1 MFFSCFSNKF
11 SEIPIQPTVFSN
23 TDLLTYCPHCT
34 IFIIRSLYSPQVDIT
49 PTIKQF
55 YMSNSQVG
63 PFDYELFDLAY
74 AFELGNSP
82 EKILFD
88 QPKMRL
94 HF

>member
-1 MFFSCFSNKF
+1 
-11 SEIPIQPTVFSN
+11 
-23 TDLLTYCPHCT
+23 
-34 IFIIRSLYSPQVDIT
+34 
-49 PTIKQF
+49 
-55 YMSNSQVG
+55 MSNSQVG

>member
-1 MFFSCFSNKF
+1 MFDSLN
-11 SEIPIQPTVFSN
+11 IPVSHELAMQ
-23 TDLLTYCPHCT
+23 
-34 IFIIRSLYSPQVDIT
+34 IISLYSPQVAIT
-49 PTIKQF
+49 LTIKKF
-55 YMSNSQVG
+55 CMYNPQVG